1 MAGSLLYRT
10 SFFEKWANTMKFG
23 IDIDGTIKDTTR
35 AAIEV
40 FNREL
45 NQDVKVEHSTD
56 FYLDKV
62 YGLTKEEGKEMW
74 RKLEEEI
81 YELGLPL
88 EHASSVLNELVQQSH
103 EVFFIT
109 ARPDIGNVREITINW
124 LREHGFPYTGDNLI
138 MDSRNK
144 AKVAKELEINLFFED
159 APDHLENLIENG
171 IHTIIVDAPYN
182 RQFPESVE
190 RITDWLQVYKIL
202 EGKM

>member
-1 MAGSLLYRT
+1 
-10 SFFEKWANTMKFG
+10 MKFG
-23 IDIDGTIKDTTR
+23 IDIDGTIKDTTS

-45 NQDVKVEHSTD
+45 KQDVKVEDSTH

-62 YGLTKEEGKEMW
+62 YGLTKEQGREVW

-88 EHASSVLNELVQQSH
+88 EHASNVLNELVQQNH

-109 ARPDIGNVREITINW
+109 ARPDIGNVREITIKW
-124 LREHGFPYTGDNLI
+124 LKEHGFPYTGDNL
-138 MDSRNK
+138 MMNSRDK
-144 AKVAKELEINLFFED
+144 AKVAKSLEIDLFFED
-159 APDHLENLIENG
+159 APDHLENLLENG
-171 IHTIIVDAPYN
+171 VHTVIVDAPYN
-182 RQFPESVE
+182 RQFPETVQ
-190 RITDWLQVYKIL
+190 RITDWLQVYKIV